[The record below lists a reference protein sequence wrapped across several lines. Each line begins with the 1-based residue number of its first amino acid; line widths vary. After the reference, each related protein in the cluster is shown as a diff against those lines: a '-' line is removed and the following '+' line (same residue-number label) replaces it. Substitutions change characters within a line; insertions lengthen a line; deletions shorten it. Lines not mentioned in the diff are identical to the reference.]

1 MGAKKL
7 TVFTCWNNKETRN
20 SKLVL
25 LKQTKLKRFQEVDM
39 RCIEGKTK
47 LGENFANLMM
57 L

>member
-7 TVFTCWNNKETRN
+7 TVSTCWNNKETRN

-25 LKQTKLKRFQEVDM
+25 LKQTKVKRFEEVDIK
-39 RCIEGKTK
+39 CIEGKTK